1 MDLLDSLESFLST
14 FQNDLSSV
22 SGQISNLQSRSRDI
36 ESRLKSRRVRIFSL
50 SFSKDPGTSNVC
62 RWPQKIEKPL
72 ASLIS
77 GLTLPPTLITTILD
91 TDVDE
96 LWIPAVADLERRL
109 EALKMRGRVRAA
121 RDLGEVAEGLRIVV
135 RPISPATL
143 LIRVSINRDG
153 SMLQAATKLRA
164 FFLVLLQPIRASMT
178 TNMHVIQTTVFL
190 KYRPLYAFLLRNAAN
205 VATEVQKAYVAA
217 ARTYY
222 ETGFRRYMRSLG
234 WIKVSGHVRY
244 SRVPC

>member
-1 MDLLDSLESFLST
+1 MEAPDD
-14 FQNDLSSV
+14 
-22 SGQISNLQSRSRDI
+22 
-36 ESRLKSRRVRIFSL
+36 
-50 SFSKDPGTSNVC
+50 VC

-77 GLTLPPTLITTILD
+77 GLTLPPTLVTTILD
-91 TDVDE
+91 TDVGE
-96 LWIPAVADLERRL
+96 SWIPAVADLERRL
-109 EALKMRGRVRAA
+109 EALKVRGRVRAA

-135 RPISPATL
+135 RSSSPVIL
-143 LIRVSINRDG
+143 LFHAPINRDG
-153 SMLQAATKLRA
+153 PTVQAATKLRA
-164 FFLVLLQPIRASMT
+164 FFLALLQPIRASMT

-190 KYRPLYAFLLRNAAN
+190 KHRPLYAFLLRNAAN
-205 VATEVQKAYVAA
+205 VAAEVQKAYVAT

-244 SRVPC
+244 SRLPFRSC

>member
-1 MDLLDSLESFLST
+1 LEVP
-14 FQNDLSSV
+14 D
-22 SGQISNLQSRSRDI
+22 D
-36 ESRLKSRRVRIFSL
+36 
-50 SFSKDPGTSNVC
+50 VC

-77 GLTLPPTLITTILD
+77 GMTLPPTLITTILD

-96 LWIPAVADLERRL
+96 LWIPAVADFERRL
-109 EALKMRGRVRAA
+109 DALKMRGRVRAA

-135 RPISPATL
+135 RPSSPVIL
-143 LIRVSINRDG
+143 LIHASPNRDG
-153 SMLQAATKLRA
+153 PTLQASTKLRA
-164 FFLVLLQPIRASMT
+164 FFLALLQPIRTSMT

-190 KYRPLYAFLLRNAAN
+190 KYRSLYAFLLRNATN

-234 WIKVSGHVRY
+234 WIKVSGHERY
-244 SRVPC
+244 SRIPFRSC

>member
-1 MDLLDSLESFLST
+1 LEVP
-14 FQNDLSSV
+14 D
-22 SGQISNLQSRSRDI
+22 D
-36 ESRLKSRRVRIFSL
+36 
-50 SFSKDPGTSNVC
+50 VC

-77 GLTLPPTLITTILD
+77 GMTLPPTLITTILD

-96 LWIPAVADLERRL
+96 LWIPAVAEFERRL

-135 RPISPATL
+135 RSSSSLNL
-143 LIRVSINRDG
+143 LIHASPTRDG
-153 SMLQAATKLRA
+153 LMLQASTKLRA
-164 FFLVLLQPIRASMT
+164 FFLALLQPIRASMT

-190 KYRPLYAFLLRNAAN
+190 KYRSLYAFLLRNAVN
-205 VATEVQKAYVAA
+205 VATEVQKAYVAT

-234 WIKVSGHVRY
+234 WIKVSGDECY
-244 SRVPC
+244 SRVPFRSY